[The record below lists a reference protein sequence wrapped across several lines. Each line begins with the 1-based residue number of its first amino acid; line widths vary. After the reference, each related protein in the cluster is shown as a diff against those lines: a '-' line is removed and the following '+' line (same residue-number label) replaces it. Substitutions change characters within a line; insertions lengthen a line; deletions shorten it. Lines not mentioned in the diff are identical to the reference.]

1 MTTSATAWR
10 TQASFSRCMTW
21 VFSLLL
27 WAMAGQA
34 AAFTEGQFVG
44 TTYQGCRLPAGATL
58 PGSLICADADYTS
71 GNLGKSW
78 NELDLVPFRLTTSLG
93 AQAGAT
99 TTYSLYIAAD
109 YKAGGFL
116 GYDVITV
123 PKVNG
128 AKSHGSCTVSAAPQI
143 VSTGITGGTDQTAY
157 REITMH
163 QDKGSTCV
171 IDWVQRLAIGASQYS
186 GSNLQGY
193 IFDQVDFKGG
203 KSTIPIPVNEIRP
216 QEMSKTMSATQ
227 NAERTWN
234 LTKQANP
241 GNLDFGDVCKAP
253 AGPLEKDIQVTV
265 TWTKLA
271 ASAGGDVT
279 VVTNINVKNPAA
291 RTITV
296 DVTDSIYAGQ
306 TKAGPVL
313 ATMSSGPLDVPAG
326 FNGLFKTF
334 NYTIPAA
341 AAGSIGDWLN
351 DEAVATYSD
360 KITGVP
366 VPGTVTAT
374 QKAQIGLGT
383 TLNETAQ
390 IADLETITGT
400 GLQFKVATPSVGA
413 FSGYTAGNLAT
424 SVDWGV
430 MGLTDSGSITFDKK
444 VVLDQRRITTG
455 SLTDVATLVSTD
467 SQFTTQ
473 ASLFPVGISS
483 SATVSL
489 TISKKLDAFA
499 LKAGETVVVSFTVT
513 PTAGGPATPVSVT
526 FTGPTAQGA
535 TLSSAPLTGLAP
547 ASYTVTE
554 TGSTLYDAA
563 NPGGR
568 PLNLVADQVQQT
580 IDLSPKAGGVM
591 DDSNCA
597 GTVRFVNSLG
607 GGSGFP
613 TAKVA
618 KITLPAQASGD
629 PGYTWT
635 FNLTGPAGYL
645 GDTVTANAGQGF
657 VAFTEP
663 LSLPGTYTVTET
675 LKPNWDLTG
684 VVQPDG
690 SSATTVCSFTVA
702 FPADLGVG
710 KVFACTFTN
719 TQRGKVT
726 VVKTLNG
733 QPLTTEQFTFQ
744 LRQGASSTSEGSAL
758 QTLTT
763 NSGGNGSTLAFTTA
777 LVPGDT
783 YQMCES
789 TRPGWMTSFNDP
801 ASPLYVPGAF
811 QPPGNT
817 IPNPDV
823 DNSWL
828 CVDFQVAP
836 GATKVFNVDNVLP
849 PGGRA
854 LTIGYW
860 KNHASCK
867 KSNGKQEPV
876 LDMTLYGSAGILK
889 RSQIDSLVFAD
900 STTFGLYG
908 QNADSTAD
916 CPYAVS
922 LLDKRDFD
930 GRKKANDPLFN
941 MVAQLVAVELNLA
954 SGAYTC
960 GSLANTVADAE
971 GLLAKYSFTGFG
983 YSGKLSK
990 EDASWANSLATK
1002 LDDYNNNRVGVC
1014 P

>member
-1 MTTSATAWR
+1 MKSNASAWWSTRPFA
-10 TQASFSRCMTW
+10 RCLTL

-27 WAMAGQA
+27 WAMSGQA
-34 AAFTEGQFVG
+34 AAFTKGQFVG

-78 NELDLVPFRLTTSLG
+78 NELDLVPFRLQTSLG
-93 AQAGAT
+93 DQDGAT

-109 YKAGGFL
+109 HKAGGFL
-116 GYDVITV
+116 GYDVVTV
-123 PKVNG
+123 PKVNV
-128 AKSHGSCTVSAAPQI
+128 AKSHASCTVSAAPQVVI
-143 VSTGITGGTDQTAY
+143 TGITGGTDETAY
-157 REITMH
+157 REITMV
-163 QDKGSTCV
+163 QAKGSTCV
-171 IDWVQRLAIGASQYS
+171 IDWVQRLAIGASKYS

-193 IFDQVDFKGG
+193 IFDQIDFKGG
-203 KSTIPIPVNEIRP
+203 KSTIPIPVNEIKP

-241 GNLDFGDVCKAP
+241 GSLDFGDVCKAP
-253 AGPLEKDIQVTV
+253 GGPLEKDIQVTV
-265 TWTKLA
+265 TWTKMA

-306 TKAGPVL
+306 TKGGAVL
-313 ATMSSGPLDVPAG
+313 ATQSSGPLDVAAG
-326 FNGLFKTF
+326 FNGTFKTF

-341 AAGSIGDWLN
+341 LAGSIGDWLN

-390 IADLETITGT
+390 IADLETISGT
-400 GLQFKVATPSVGA
+400 GLQFRVAAPSVGA
-413 FSGYTAGNLAT
+413 FSGYTAGALAT

-430 MGLTDSGSITFDKK
+430 MGLADSGSITFAKK
-444 VVLDQRRITTG
+444 VVLDQRRVTTG

-473 ASLFPVGISS
+473 ATLFPLGISS

-489 TISKKLDAFA
+489 TISKTLNAFA
-499 LKAGETVVVSFTVT
+499 LKAGETVVVNFTVT
-513 PTAGGPATPVSVT
+513 PTAGGPAMPVSVT
-526 FTGPTAQGA
+526 FTGPTAIGA
-535 TLSSAPLTGLAP
+535 TLLSTPLTGLAP

-554 TGSTLYDAA
+554 TGSTLYDASF
-563 NPGGR
+563 PGGR
-568 PLNLVADQVQQT
+568 PLNLVADQMQQT
-580 IDLSPKAGGVM
+580 IDLSPKAGGIM

-597 GTVRFVNSLG
+597 GTVRFVNRPG
-607 GGSGFP
+607 DDTFP
-613 TAKVA
+613 TAKVS
-618 KITLPAQASGD
+618 KITLPALASGD
-629 PGYTWT
+629 LDYTWT
-635 FNLTGPAGYL
+635 FSLAGPAGYP
-645 GDTVTANAGQGF
+645 GDTATADAGQGF
-657 VAFTEP
+657 VTFKEA
-663 LSLPGTYTVTET
+663 LKVAGTYTMTET
-675 LKPNWDLTG
+675 LRPNWNLTG

-690 SSATTVCSFTVA
+690 SAATTVCTFTVQ
-702 FPADLGVG
+702 FPADLDVS

-719 TQRGKVT
+719 TKRGKVT
-726 VVKTLNG
+726 VIKTLKG

-744 LRQGASSTSEGSAL
+744 LRQGASNSAEGTPL
-758 QTLTT
+758 ETLTT
-763 NSGGNGSTLAFTTA
+763 NTGAYGSTLAFATA
-777 LVPGDT
+777 LVPNAS

-789 TRPGWMTSFNDP
+789 TRPGWMTSFNNP
-801 ASPLYVPGAF
+801 TSPLYVPGAF
-811 QPPGNT
+811 QPPGST

-836 GATKVFNVDNVLP
+836 GATKVFNIDNMLP

-867 KSNGKQEPV
+867 KSGGNQSPV
-876 LDMTLYGSAGILK
+876 LDSTLYGSSGIL
-889 RSQIDSLVFAD
+889 RSSRIDSLVYGD

-908 QNADSTAD
+908 QSAESTAD

-930 GRKKANDPLFN
+930 GRKKASDPLYN
-941 MVAQLVAVELNLA
+941 MAAQLVAAELNLA

-960 GSLANTVADAE
+960 GAVANMVAGAE
-971 GLLAKYSFTGFG
+971 GLLANYSFTGFG
-983 YSGKLSK
+983 YAPSLTKA
-990 EDASWANSLATK
+990 DANLANSLATK
-1002 LDDYNNNRVGVC
+1002 LDDYNNNRLGIC